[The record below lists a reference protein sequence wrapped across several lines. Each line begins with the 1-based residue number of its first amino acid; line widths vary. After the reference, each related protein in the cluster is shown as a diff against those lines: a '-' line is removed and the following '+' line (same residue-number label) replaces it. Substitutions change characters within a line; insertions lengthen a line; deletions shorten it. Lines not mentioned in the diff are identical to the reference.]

1 MPKLDAAAEIIKS
14 SNGGTFLVAGHTDKK
29 GAASYNLKLSQR
41 RAAAVVKGLEA
52 RGVVDSQLK
61 SKGLGETEATV
72 AETASNEERLQDR
85 KVVVSAVDAAAW
97 DAIKKRDY

>member
-1 MPKLDAAAEIIKS
+1 M
-14 SNGGTFLVAGHTDKK
+14 
-29 GAASYNLKLSQR
+29 KLSQR

-52 RGVVDSQLK
+52 RGVVESQLK
-61 SKGLGETEATV
+61 SKGFGESEATV
-72 AETASNEERLQDR
+72 DENASNAERLKDR